1 MERKP
6 EPELMET
13 AEQVEAYA
21 NADFAVPHS
30 RVIEL
35 FREVFPGAEIAGA
48 VLDAGCGTGDISV
61 RFARAFPHC
70 RVTGVDGSTAM
81 LKKGAEILSRE
92 PAELRTQVALIQGL
106 LPDAPVTPQ
115 AFATILSNSLLHHL
129 HDPQVMWKTV
139 RNFAC
144 PGARVFIV
152 DLMRPDNEET
162 ARHLTALYCA
172 GEPAVLRRDF
182 FNSLLAAF
190 TPEEI
195 REQLLHAGFGHFNVR
210 AVSDRH
216 VMVWGEIPDGRT
228 IE

>member
-1 MERKP
+1 
-6 EPELMET
+6 MET

-139 RNFAC
+139 RNFAY
-144 PGARVFIV
+144 PTVALRPKHV
-152 DLMRPDNEET
+152 DLN
-162 ARHLTALYCA
+162 CA
-172 GEPAVLRRDF
+172 KF
-182 FNSLLAAF
+182 LASGIYDLPSWLDAY
-190 TPEEI
+190 PKN
-195 REQLLHAGFGHFNVR
+195 GSKSGV
-210 AVSDRH
+210 
-216 VMVWGEIPDGRT
+216 
-228 IE
+228 